1 MRVSII
7 IPAYNSAHFLGT
19 TILSV
24 MKQAYDDYEIVIVD
38 DGSTDNTREIVKSF
52 PGVCTYLYQ
61 RNAGPSAARN
71 RGIENSNG
79 ELIAFLDA
87 DDAWLPGK
95 LHAQVAIMDQNPEVG
110 LVETGSFLCDDH
122 LYPVRYLPPARLR
135 GQVFEE
141 MLIESK
147 VPNTSTVLVRRI
159 HLQQAGG
166 FDSTYRNVEDYEL
179 WLRLAQLCRFDYLEE
194 AFAYQRVHE
203 GHSLKDGR
211 YMLEMYSNIV
221 SRHVSNNPSLK
232 LRMIAALERA
242 EMSAIKLM
250 CFQHQWRDAV
260 PLAICSR
267 ASRGWRHAVTAYLY
281 LLLLIV
287 PKRFIPKLRTIYW
300 QFSGG

>member
-1 MRVSII
+1 MRVSIV
-7 IPAYNSAHFLGT
+7 IPAYNSAQFLGK

-24 MKQAYDDYEIVIVD
+24 MKQAYHDYEIVIVD

-61 RNAGPSAARN
+61 RNAGPSVARN
-71 RGIENSNG
+71 RGIENSTG

-95 LHAQVAIMDQNPEVG
+95 LYAQVAMMEQNPEVG
-110 LVETGSFLCDDH
+110 LVETGSFLCDEH

-159 HLQQAGG
+159 YVEQTGG
-166 FDSTYRNVEDYEL
+166 FDPTYRNVEDYEL
-179 WLRLAQLCRFDYLEE
+179 WLRLAQLCRFDYLDE

-221 SRHVSNNPSLK
+221 TRHVSDNPKLK
-232 LRMIAALERA
+232 PKMTAALERA

-260 PLAICSR
+260 SLAVYSR
-267 ASRGWRHAVTAYLY
+267 VSRGLRHAVMAYLY
-281 LLLLIV
+281 LMLLIV
-287 PKRFIPKLRTIYW
+287 PKRFIQKLRTIYW
-300 QFSGG
+300 QFSEG